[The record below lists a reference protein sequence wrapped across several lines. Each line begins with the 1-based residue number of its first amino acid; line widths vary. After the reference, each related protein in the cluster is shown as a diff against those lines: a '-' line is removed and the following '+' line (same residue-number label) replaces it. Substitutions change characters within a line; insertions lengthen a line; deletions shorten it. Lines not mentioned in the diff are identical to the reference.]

1 MENKKS
7 YLNENV
13 EKWLKNIN
21 SLMIKQIDDYSKVRK
36 SFTSK
41 RRINLDNDLGDKKM
55 HKILKMIEDDD
66 DYQKYRSLTEKKNK
80 VNKLNFFSKQV
91 NINIIPTKP
100 LKTNLLEKSEFRS
113 KKLFPCK
120 IDEKLFIKYKNM
132 VKKTHKEII
141 EFEQDFSS
149 SDSYDSD
156 FLDIDETNLEKKIN
170 KIKKNELSN
179 KDYDIK
185 NDIRNIIIMLDKI
198 KCQNE
203 Q

>member
-100 LKTNLLEKSEFRS
+100 LKKNLLEKSEFRA

-132 VKKTHKEII
+132 VKKTNKEII

>member
-80 VNKLNFFSKQV
+80 VNK
-91 NINIIPTKP
+91 
-100 LKTNLLEKSEFRS
+100 
-113 KKLFPCK
+113 
-120 IDEKLFIKYKNM
+120 
-132 VKKTHKEII
+132 
-141 EFEQDFSS
+141 
-149 SDSYDSD
+149 
-156 FLDIDETNLEKKIN
+156 
-170 KIKKNELSN
+170 
-179 KDYDIK
+179 
-185 NDIRNIIIMLDKI
+185 
-198 KCQNE
+198 
-203 Q
+203 